1 MVPEG
6 KGGQQS
12 KEKRKII
19 EVEREKYKKRKC
31 GYKSDGRERGWVAK
45 EHRK

>member
-12 KEKRKII
+12 KEKRKRI
-19 EVEREKYKKRKC
+19 EVERKK
-31 GYKSDGRERGWVAK
+31 KSAATNLMGEEAK
-45 EHRK
+45 VG

>member
-19 EVEREKYKKRKC
+19 EVERKKKNRSAATNLMGEK
-31 GYKSDGRERGWVAK
+31 GAG
-45 EHRK
+45 